1 MATLSDALKKRL
13 AEKNQPADAAPEKP
27 SPTDES
33 ARFRARL
40 KRAADRLEA
49 RRAGIFPEAGID
61 ETLGGREIPMSS
73 GVFYLVEPDAA
84 AMHPDIEAVVDT
96 HHRLHPDNEVKLPA
110 GYDPIQDVSP
120 VRWLYLD
127 IETTGFLGVPLF
139 LVGLMAFDGERL
151 RVYQLLARDY
161 AEEAPLL
168 EYLAEQLE
176 LYQTFITFN
185 GKSFDI
191 PYIRDR
197 YFANA
202 VRCRFPTQH
211 LDLLSLSRRRWREK
225 LPNCKL
231 QTLEKW
237 ICGRGRDG
245 DIPGTDIPDTY
256 HLFVRTGNAALLK
269 PIMDHNALDLIT
281 MGDLLGHLLDMR
293 E

>member
-1 MATLSDALKKRL
+1 MATLSDALRKRL
-13 AEKNQPADAAPEKP
+13 AEKNQPPETVAKDAAP
-27 SPTDES
+27 TADS
-33 ARFRARL
+33 ARFRERL
-40 KRAADRLEA
+40 KRAAERLEA
-49 RRAGIFPEAGID
+49 RRAGIFPDAGL
-61 ETLGGREIPMSS
+61 EEMLGGREVPMPS

-84 AMHPDIEAVVDT
+84 TMHPDIDPVVDM
-96 HHRLHPDNEVKLPA
+96 HHRLHPDNHFELPS
-110 GYDPIQDVSP
+110 GYVPIQDVSP

-139 LVGLMAFDGERL
+139 LVGLMVFDGERM

-202 VRCRFPTQH
+202 IRCRFPTQH
-211 LDLLSLSRRRWREK
+211 LDLLSLSRRRWRDK

-281 MGDLLGHLLDMR
+281 MGDLLGYLLDMR
-293 E
+293 

>member
-1 MATLSDALKKRL
+1 MATLFDALRKRL
-13 AEKNQPADAAPEKP
+13 AEKNKP
-27 SPTDES
+27 TETKAKDTAPTDDS
-33 ARFRARL
+33 VRFRERL
-40 KRAADRLEA
+40 KREAARLEA
-49 RRAGIFPEAGID
+49 QRSGVFPDAGIN

-73 GVFYLVEPDAA
+73 GGFYLVEPDAA
-84 AMHPDIEAVVDT
+84 AMHPDIDPIVDM
-96 HHRLHPDNEVKLPA
+96 HHHLHLDGRVELPP
-110 GYDPIQDVSP
+110 GYTPIQDVSP

-139 LVGLMAFDGERL
+139 LVGLMVFDGERL

-176 LYQTFITFN
+176 RYHTFITFN

-202 VRCRFPTQH
+202 IRCRFPMQH
-211 LDLLSLSRRRWREK
+211 LDLLGLSRKRWRDK

-237 ICGRGRDG
+237 ICGRGREG

-281 MGDLLGHLLDMR
+281 MADLLGYLLDMR
-293 E
+293 

>member
-1 MATLSDALKKRL
+1 MAALSDALRKRL
-13 AEKNQPADAAPEKP
+13 AKINKPTETDAKD
-27 SPTDES
+27 PTPTENS
-33 ARFRARL
+33 ARFRERLMRAAARL
-40 KRAADRLEA
+40 DA
-49 RRAGIFPEAGID
+49 RRAGIFPDAGI
-61 ETLGGREIPMSS
+61 EEMLGGREVPMSS

-84 AMHPDIEAVVDT
+84 TMHPEINAVVDT
-96 HHRLHPDNEVKLPA
+96 HHRLHLDNRVELPP
-110 GYDPIQDVSP
+110 GYTPIQNVSP

-139 LVGLMAFDGERL
+139 LVGLMVFDGARM

-176 LYQTFITFN
+176 LYETYITFN

-202 VRCRFPTQH
+202 LRCRLPTQH
-211 LDLLSLSRRRWREK
+211 LDLLSLSRRRWRDT

-237 ICGRGRDG
+237 ICGRDRDG

-281 MGDLLGHLLDMR
+281 MGDLLGYLLDMR
-293 E
+293 